1 MIDFATYVLANMSPN
16 KLSAM
21 KKMDFSALVSS
32 DKSAEVSEQE
42 V

>member
-1 MIDFATYVLANMSPN
+1 MVDFATQLLEDMYPD
-16 KLSAM
+16 KLTAM
-21 KKMDFSALVSS
+21 KKMDFSALVAS